1 MNLSVTMEKLADEID
16 GKFLEY
22 STENTI
28 ITVPVSRHRYQ
39 NVTGYLLN
47 RNNTKVVEFMSRVC
61 ELNDDIDHKAMLELN
76 QELFYSKVVIHE
88 GYLKVAAAALLDHCT
103 EDLIKDMV
111 LEVARVAD
119 DLEHHLV
126 GADVN

>member
-1 MNLSVTMEKLADEID
+1 MNLTVTMEKIADEID

-22 STENTI
+22 SAENTI
-28 ITVPVSRHRYQ
+28 ITVPVSRYRYQ
-39 NVTGYLLN
+39 NVTGYLIK
-47 RNNTKVVEFMSRVC
+47 RNNVKVVEFMSRIC
-61 ELNDDIDHKAMLELN
+61 ELNDEIDHKAMLELN

-103 EDLIKDMV
+103 EDLIKDMI
-111 LEVARVAD
+111 LEVAKVAD
-119 DLEHHLV
+119 ELEHELV

>member
-1 MNLSVTMEKLADEID
+1 MNLSATMDKLADEID

-61 ELNDDIDHKAMLELN
+61 ELHDDIDHKAMLELN

>member
-16 GKFLEY
+16 GKFLED

-47 RNNTKVVEFMSRVC
+47 RSNTKVVEFMSRVC

>member
-1 MNLSVTMEKLADEID
+1 MNLSATMEKLADEID

-22 STENTI
+22 SVENTI

-61 ELNDDIDHKAMLELN
+61 ELNDEIDHKAMLELN

-103 EDLIKDMV
+103 EDLIKDMI

>member
-1 MNLSVTMEKLADEID
+1 MNLSATMENLANEID

-47 RNNTKVVEFMSRVC
+47 RNNTRVVEFMSRVC
-61 ELNDDIDHKAMLELN
+61 ELHDDIDHKAMLELN

-111 LEVARVAD
+111 L
-119 DLEHHLV
+119 
-126 GADVN
+126 GSSPCS

>member
-47 RNNTKVVEFMSRVC
+47 RNNSKVLEFMSRVC
-61 ELNDDIDHKAMLELN
+61 ELNDGIDHKAMLELN

-103 EDLIKDMV
+103 EDLVRDMV

>member
-1 MNLSVTMEKLADEID
+1 
-16 GKFLEY
+16 
-22 STENTI
+22 
-28 ITVPVSRHRYQ
+28 
-39 NVTGYLLN
+39 
-47 RNNTKVVEFMSRVC
+47 MSRVC
-61 ELNDDIDHKAMLELN
+61 ELHDDIDHKAMLELN

>member
-47 RNNTKVVEFMSRVC
+47 RNHTKVVEFMSRVC

>member
-1 MNLSVTMEKLADEID
+1 MNLSATMEKLADEID

-22 STENTI
+22 SIENTI

-61 ELNDDIDHKAMLELN
+61 ELHDEIDHKAMLELN

-103 EDLIKDMV
+103 EDLIKDMI

>member
-1 MNLSVTMEKLADEID
+1 MDLSATMEKLADEID

-47 RNNTKVVEFMSRVC
+47 RNNTRVVEFMSRVC
-61 ELNDDIDHKAMLELN
+61 ELHDDIDHKAMLELN